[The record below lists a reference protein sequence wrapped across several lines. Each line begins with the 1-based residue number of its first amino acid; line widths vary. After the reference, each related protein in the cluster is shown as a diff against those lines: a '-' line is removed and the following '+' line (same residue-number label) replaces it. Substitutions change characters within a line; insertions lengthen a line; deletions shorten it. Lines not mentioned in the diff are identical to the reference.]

1 MTKKQLH
8 GLVDCLANVCTFDTN
23 RDYSLSIHERDNW
36 GYYNARLLVFLNEP
50 YCSFSNSDIRQLFGL
65 SEAWNVSL
73 YFESLHGVPVAKFM

>member
-8 GLVDCLANVCTFDTN
+8 GLVDCLANVCTFDTT
-23 RDYSLSIHERDNW
+23 RDYSLSIQETAGW
-36 GYYNARLLVFLNEP
+36 GYYNANLLVFLNDSDF
-50 YCSFSNSDIRQLFGL
+50 SFTRSDIRQLLGL